1 MDGRRTILV
10 HLETWLRSYFFRNKT
25 FLFIQDRKL
34 KFSATVGKRILWK
47 GRQMTNLV
55 SNFEYLLLLC
65 FLTAAKFW
73 NLGHLQGII
82 RVPQLK
88 RYNFEWVGLL
98 SDLILMSAEKKIKT
112 NIQNLTLNSLFDVM
126 SKWHDPHKTHNNHNP
141 KLSHSDI

>member
-1 MDGRRTILV
+1 MWKSVKKKYKKCYVLIMLRKYKNILCLDHV
-10 HLETWLRSYFFRNKT
+10 
-25 FLFIQDRKL
+25 
-34 KFSATVGKRILWK
+34 ILT
-47 GRQMTNLV
+47 GCQMNNLV